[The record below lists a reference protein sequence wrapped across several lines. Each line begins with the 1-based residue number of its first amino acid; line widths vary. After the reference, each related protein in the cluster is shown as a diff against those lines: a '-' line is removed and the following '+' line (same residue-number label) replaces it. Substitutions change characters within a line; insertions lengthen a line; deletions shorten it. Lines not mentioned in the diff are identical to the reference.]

1 MKNERLTT
9 AQIQTLTP
17 LLEERQ
23 ARLRQI
29 LADVGDGKRG
39 GALNV
44 GLASNDVLSGLNTLV
59 PPVTENEDK

>member
-39 GALNV
+39 WDV
-44 GLASNDVLSGLNTLV
+44 DVDLAVNDVLSVLNTLV